1 MSLIVTA
8 NIPNPD
14 HFYNRLIDMQRDLS
28 EDDVHMMNAKLILLL
43 ANHIG
48 DTALLNE
55 AMDLAKPAES

>member
-8 NIPNPD
+8 NISNPD